1 VKNAQSCNPWL
12 TLVMLSAPALAQ
24 PTVEAKPG
32 QSPIP
37 AVRLMYYNYAR
48 VPISVRVEGLQTT
61 TRIFNSAG
69 IQFTACE
76 TQPDW
81 KEPQSGHDLAPVLYL
96 RILPDSMANRLEPRF
111 EAIGSAYST
120 DDNSGKIANV
130 FYDRLQGLPTS
141 ASCSRG
147 TILGHVIA
155 HELGHLLLGRKNH
168 SSSGI
173 MSANWQRDKQIIQ
186 LRAGALLFSSEEAK
200 HLRKNILERQNSL
213 RMTNTV
219 P

>member
-1 VKNAQSCNPWL
+1 VKNAQSCNPWR
-12 TLVMLSAPALAQ
+12 TLVMLSAPAPAQ

-48 VPISVRVEGLQTT
+48 VPISVRIEGLQTT

-69 IQFTACE
+69 IQFTVCE

-81 KEPQSGHDLAPVLYL
+81 NEPQSGQDLAPAVYL
-96 RILPDSMANRLEPRF
+96 RTLPDAMANRLEPRF
-111 EAIGSAYST
+111 EAIGSPYST

-130 FYDRLQGLPTS
+130 SYDRPQGSPIS
-141 ASCSRG
+141 AFCSRG

-168 SSSGI
+168 SSGI
-173 MSANWQRDKQIIQ
+173 MSANWQRASRRSAVQF
-186 LRAGALLFSSEEAK
+186 RGG
-200 HLRKNILERQNSL
+200 
-213 RMTNTV
+213 
-219 P
+219 

>member
-1 VKNAQSCNPWL
+1 
-12 TLVMLSAPALAQ
+12 
-24 PTVEAKPG
+24 
-32 QSPIP
+32 
-37 AVRLMYYNYAR
+37 
-48 VPISVRVEGLQTT
+48 
-61 TRIFNSAG
+61 
-69 IQFTACE
+69 
-76 TQPDW
+76 
-81 KEPQSGHDLAPVLYL
+81 
-96 RILPDSMANRLEPRF
+96 MANRLEPRF

-120 DDNSGKIANV
+120 DDSSGKIANV

-141 ASCSRG
+141 AFCSRG

-155 HELGHLLLGRKNH
+155 HELAHLLLGRKNH

-200 HLRKNILERQNSL
+200 QLRKNILERQNSI
-213 RMTNTV
+213 RMTTTV